1 VTVGHL
7 PAEPGGML
15 TETYPA
21 RQRTAG
27 PVLWALTSGITGLAA
42 NVLLVLF
49 FLLAQPFGV
58 NGPLAEAGQDFMW
71 LGTANDVVLIVQ
83 FLTFIPVALAL
94 RRWLPSTQ
102 SMRIA
107 TVAAV
112 GAMLAVAILQSLLVA
127 GVLEFDVQVILVV
140 ATFLVVYAWVIAVSS
155 TGHRYGTLP
164 RSVTRFGLLLG
175 VSYPVGLVIAAA
187 GLLFPWG
194 SAAQLAFVIP
204 GAVIMAAAWLG
215 LPVWPLVLARLVF
228 SKPHRTP
235 SPKEKGLV

>member
-1 VTVGHL
+1 
-7 PAEPGGML
+7 ML

-27 PVLWALTSGITGLAA
+27 PVLWALTSGITGLVA

-49 FLLAQPFGV
+49 FLLARPFGA

-71 LGTANDVVLIVQ
+71 LGTANDVVIIVQ
-83 FLTFIPVALAL
+83 FLTFIPVALGL
-94 RRWLPSTQ
+94 RRWLPPTRSI
-102 SMRIA
+102 RVA
-107 TVAAV
+107 TAAAV
-112 GAMLAVAILQSLLVA
+112 GAMVVVAALQLLLVA
-127 GVLEFDVQVILVV
+127 GVLEFDVQVLLVV
-140 ATFLVVYAWVIAVSS
+140 AMFLVVYAWVIAVSS

-194 SAAQLAFVIP
+194 SPAQLAFVIP
-204 GAVIMAAAWLG
+204 GVVIGAIGWLG

-228 SKPHRTP
+228 NKHPLHMSQ
-235 SPKEKGLV
+235 EEGI

>member
-1 VTVGHL
+1 
-7 PAEPGGML
+7 ML

-27 PVLWALTSGITGLAA
+27 PALWALTSGITGLVA

-71 LGTANDVVLIVQ
+71 LGSANDVVIIAQ

-94 RRWLPSTQ
+94 RGWLPPTR
-102 SMRIA
+102 SMRVA
-107 TVAAV
+107 TAAAV
-112 GAMLAVAILQSLLVA
+112 VAMVVVAILQLLLVA

-140 ATFLVVYAWVIAVSS
+140 ATFLVVYAWVITVSS
-155 TGHRYGTLP
+155 TGHRHGTLP

-175 VSYPVGLVIAAA
+175 VTFPVGLVIAGA
-187 GLLFPWG
+187 GMLFPGG
-194 SAAQLAFVIP
+194 SPAQLAFVIP
-204 GAVIMAAAWLG
+204 GVAIAAIGWLG
-215 LPVWPLVLARLVF
+215 LPVWPLVLARTVF
-228 SKPHRTP
+228 SKAP
-235 SPKEKGLV
+235 SHSVS